1 MQLIRLA
8 RLIRI
13 LSRLLAPIVWTLRRD
28 GVMLLPLTHKHKHTH
43 TPVQESEEIYQ
54 QSCFGPCLYG
64 LKGTV
69 ILSAVKENPTM
80 KRPCGTPADT
90 MAAGRSGLLDLTGL
104 YSIEQFT

>member
-1 MQLIRLA
+1 
-8 RLIRI
+8 
-13 LSRLLAPIVWTLRRD
+13 
-28 GVMLLPLTHKHKHTH
+28 MLLPLTHKYKQTHTH
-43 TPVQESEEIYQ
+43 TREYRRVRRSTNRVVLDRAFVAV
-54 QSCFGPCLYG
+54 S

-104 YSIEQFT
+104 YAIEQFTYLFVLRHDT